1 VALSRLPQHRKGRL
15 RLFGGGRVVSDDV
28 RKAVAIIE
36 ESKRS
41 HQTWIAWYDKYP
53 DEESVHNDT
62 CGGKE
67 WHLQC
72 IEGYDHVLK
81 VLKSQPLKDS
91 E

>member
-1 VALSRLPQHRKGRL
+1 
-15 RLFGGGRVVSDDV
+15 VSDDV